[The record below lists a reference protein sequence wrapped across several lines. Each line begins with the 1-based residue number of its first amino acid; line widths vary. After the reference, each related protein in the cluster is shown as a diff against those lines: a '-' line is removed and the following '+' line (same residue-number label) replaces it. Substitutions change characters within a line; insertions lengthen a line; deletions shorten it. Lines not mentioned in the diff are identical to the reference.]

1 MSEIKPDAAIPI
13 RPGEELPIPALEA
26 YLNAQILGFGAITQV
41 TQFPG
46 GYSNLTYALDTAER
60 AYVLRRPPFG
70 AKNIKGGHD
79 MGREFRIL
87 SLLAQAGYR
96 RVPKVLSFCENETVM
111 DCPFYLMERVQ
122 GVILRGKHGG
132 KANLPVETMQRL
144 SETLVDALVDLHAI
158 DLQSSGLINIGKP
171 EGYIQRQVVGWSE
184 RYRKSQTDE
193 IADMEQLSAWL
204 QANMPAEE
212 APSLLHNDYKY
223 DNVVLDQDLNDIIA
237 LLDWEMATIG
247 DPRMDLGTALS
258 YWVEPHESDFEKQFN
273 LTWLSG
279 NLSRQE
285 VLERYEAKSGKKV
298 NNILYF
304 YVFGLFKNAV
314 VIQQIYYRYKQG
326 FTQDERFALLIWG
339 VRALS
344 EKGVKALASGT
355 I

>member
-1 MSEIKPDAAIPI
+1 MSEIKPDSAIQV
-13 RPGEELPIPALEA
+13 RPGEELPIPALDA
-26 YLNAQILGFGAITQV
+26 YLNSQIPGFGAITQV

-46 GYSNLTYALDTAER
+46 GYSNLTYAIDTSEK

-79 MGREFRIL
+79 MGREYRIL
-87 SLLAQAGYR
+87 SMLAQAGYQR
-96 RVPKVLSFCENETVM
+96 IPKVLAFCEDETVM
-111 DCPFYLMERVQ
+111 DSPFYLMERVP

-132 KANLPVETMQRL
+132 KANLPTETMQPL

-171 EGYIQRQVVGWSE
+171 EGYIQRQVTGWSE

-193 IADMEQLSAWL
+193 IEEMEQLSTWL
-204 QANMPAEE
+204 QTNLPAEE
-212 APSLLHNDYKY
+212 APSMLHNDFKY
-223 DNVVLDQDLNDIIA
+223 DNVVLDPGLNDIIA

-247 DPRMDLGTALS
+247 DPRMDLGTTLS
-258 YWVEPHESDFEKQFN
+258 YWVEASEGDFEKQFN
-273 LTWLSG
+273 LTWLPG
-279 NLSRQE
+279 NLSRQQ
-285 VLERYEAKSGKKV
+285 VVERYEAKSGKKV

-326 FTQDERFALLIWG
+326 FTKDERFAMLIWG
-339 VRALS
+339 VKALS
-344 EKGVKALASGT
+344 EKAVKALEKGS